1 MHTTSNYMKN
11 YLLIILLLCA
21 GAYNGYGQKQ
31 PSDYHLQ
38 KAIDLM
44 QNNGDEKEVMKCLDQ
59 QLQETPDNADARVVR
74 ATLYLKQKKYGNA
87 LSDMNL
93 AIKYYKKG
101 GIFPKYTIY
110 WGRARAYYDMEDFD
124 KALADYDTAYKLV
137 LKDKKGTTDIH
148 DILYERA
155 QIYYDLKDYANADAD
170 YRQMLKHDEADQV
183 AMIGLIR
190 NMIARKE
197 YDAAL
202 ELVNKCE
209 KYDTDYDETY
219 RFRMQIYDKT
229 GEVDKAID
237 DAIAYHEKSENPSS
251 ELTNPIFKK
260 HLSYALAKVTSK
272 INSVSD
278 NGSWKMLRVTIYEL
292 GHDYANAIK
301 AYDDLEK
308 EYGTSRNIYYYRAD
322 CYNEIG
328 DTERAVV
335 DMTKFIEL
343 GDGKDYFAIVR
354 RADYY
359 REGGKYE
366 EAIADFT
373 KGIELE
379 PVDAYAYYK
388 RGWCYELTGDDDSAM
403 KDYNAGID
411 VDKSYPYIFLMR
423 GELYLKRGEKEK
435 ANADFEEI
443 IRQDTVA
450 ESGSCRQYALHLL
463 GRNTE
468 ALEWMEKVIA
478 ADSTGNGVYYDK
490 SCLLARMGQLDESVT
505 ALRKAFKNG
514 YRSFAHIE
522 HDDDM
527 DAIRELPEFKRLIEE
542 YKAKPIRIE
551 ADDEQAKDKIETI
564 SEIQMKKM
572 HSGLYEIPCTIN
584 ELPLKFFF
592 DTGAST
598 VTISSVEA
606 NFMLKNGYLKSDDIK
621 GKEYYS
627 VATGEIHEG
636 TTIRL
641 REIKIGDAILRNVDA
656 SVVHNQQAP
665 LLLGQTVLERF
676 GTVTIDNINSKLII
690 KQK

>member
-1 MHTTSNYMKN
+1 MKN

-21 GAYNGYGQKQ
+21 GAYNGYGQKKQ

-44 QNNGDEKEVMKCLDQ
+44 QNNGDEKEVMECLDQ

-155 QIYYDLKDYANADAD
+155 QIYYDLKDYASADAD
-170 YRQMLKHDEADQV
+170 YWQMLKHDEADQV

-197 YDAAL
+197 YDKAL
-202 ELVNKCE
+202 ELVNECE
-209 KYDTDYDETY
+209 KYDADYDEVY

-229 GEVDKAID
+229 DEVDKAID
-237 DAIAYHEKSENPSS
+237 DAIAYFDKSDNPSL

-260 HLSYALAKVTSK
+260 HLSYALAQVNAK
-272 INSVSD
+272 IAYEND
-278 NGSWKMLRVTIYEL
+278 NYGWKMLRTTIYEL
-292 GHDYANAIK
+292 GHDSIGAIK
-301 AYDDLEK
+301 AYDDIEK
-308 EYGTSRNIYYYRAD
+308 EFGISPQILYYRAN

-328 DTERAVV
+328 NMERAVA
-335 DMTKFIEL
+335 DMTRSIEL
-343 GDGKDYFAIVR
+343 VEKDKNYLPFLIGR

-359 REGGKYE
+359 RIGGDYKN
-366 EAIADFT
+366 AIIDYT
-373 KGIELE
+373 TYMELD
-379 PVDAYAYYK
+379 PMSAYPYYG
-388 RGWCYELTGDDDSAM
+388 RGWSYELSGDEESAM

-411 VDKSYPYIFLMR
+411 VDKSYPYIFLQR

-435 ANADFEEI
+435 ANADFNEVI
-443 IRQDTVA
+443 SQDTVA
-450 ESGSCRQYALHLL
+450 QSGSCRQYALHFL
-463 GRNTE
+463 GRDAE
-468 ALEWMEKVIA
+468 ALEWMDKIIA
-478 ADSTGNGVYYDK
+478 ADSIESGSYYDK
-490 SCLLARMGQLDESVT
+490 SCLLARMGRLDESVA
-505 ALRKAFKNG
+505 ALRKAFENG

-527 DAIRELPEFKRLIEE
+527 DAIRELSEFKHLIEE

-551 ADDEQAKDKIETI
+551 ADDEQAEDKIETI

-572 HSGLYEIPCTIN
+572 YSGLYEIPCTIN

>member
-1 MHTTSNYMKN
+1 
-11 YLLIILLLCA
+11 
-21 GAYNGYGQKQ
+21 
-31 PSDYHLQ
+31 
-38 KAIDLM
+38 
-44 QNNGDEKEVMKCLDQ
+44 
-59 QLQETPDNADARVVR
+59 
-74 ATLYLKQKKYGNA
+74 
-87 LSDMNL
+87 
-93 AIKYYKKG
+93 
-101 GIFPKYTIY
+101 
-110 WGRARAYYDMEDFD
+110 MEDSD

>member
-1 MHTTSNYMKN
+1 MKN

>member
-1 MHTTSNYMKN
+1 MKN

-21 GAYNGYGQKQ
+21 GAYNGYGQKKQ

-44 QNNGDEKEVMKCLDQ
+44 QNNGDEKEVMECLDQ

-74 ATLYLKQKKYGNA
+74 ATLYLKQKKYGNV

-137 LKDKKGTTDIH
+137 LKDKKGTTDIY

>member
-1 MHTTSNYMKN
+1 MKN
-11 YLLIILLLCA
+11 YLLIILLLCM
-21 GAYNGYGQKQ
+21 GTYSSYGQKKQ
-31 PSDYHLQ
+31 LSNYNFKRAEELW
-38 KAIDLM
+38 K
-44 QNNGDEKEVMKCLDQ
+44 NNGDPKEILDLLNKQLEETPKNADAFFLRSYIYVTQEKYNLALSDINQAIACYNKKTSERNEGVLYLWRGTIYYK
-59 QLQETPDNADARVVR
+59 QLQE
-74 ATLYLKQKKYGNA
+74 
-87 LSDMNL
+87 
-93 AIKYYKKG
+93 
-101 GIFPKYTIY
+101 
-110 WGRARAYYDMEDFD
+110 FD
-124 KALADYDTAYKLV
+124 KALNDYNVAYKLIA
-137 LKDKKGTTDIH
+137 KTAPDKINS
-148 DILYERA
+148 LLFERA
-155 QIYYDLKDYANADAD
+155 QLYYDKQEYEKADAD
-170 YRQMLKHDEADQV
+170 YMQILENDEFDLR

-197 YDAAL
+197 YDKAL

-209 KYDTDYDETY
+209 KYDADYEETY
-219 RFRMQIYDKT
+219 CYRMQIYDKM

-237 DAIAYHEKSENPSS
+237 DAIAYFDKSDNPSL

-260 HLSYALAKVTSK
+260 HLSYALAQVNAK
-272 INSVSD
+272 IAYEND
-278 NGSWKMLRVTIYEL
+278 NYGWKMLRTTIYEL
-292 GHDYANAIK
+292 GHNYIGAIK
-301 AYDDLEK
+301 AYDDIEK
-308 EYGTSRNIYYYRAD
+308 EFGISPQILYYRAN

-328 DTERAVV
+328 NMERAVA
-335 DMTKFIEL
+335 DMTRSIEL
-343 GDGKDYFAIVR
+343 VEKDKNYLPFLIDR

-359 REGGKYE
+359 RIGGDYKN
-366 EAIADFT
+366 AIIDYT
-373 KGIELE
+373 TYMELD
-379 PVDAYAYYK
+379 PMSAYPYYG
-388 RGWCYELTGDDDSAM
+388 RGWSYELSGDEESAM

-423 GELYLKRGEKEK
+423 GELYLKRGEKKK
-435 ANADFEEI
+435 ANADFNEV

-450 ESGSCRQYALHLL
+450 QSGSCRQYALHLL
-463 GRNTE
+463 GRDAE
-468 ALEWMEKVIA
+468 ALEWMDKIIA
-478 ADSTGNGVYYDK
+478 ADSIESGSYYDK
-490 SCLLARMGQLDESVT
+490 SCLLARMGRLDESVV
-505 ALRKAFKNG
+505 ALRKAFENG

-527 DAIRELPEFKRLIEE
+527 DAIRERPEFKRLIEE
-542 YKAKPIRIE
+542 YKAKPIRIK
-551 ADDEQAKDKIETI
+551 ADDEQAEDKIETI

>member
-1 MHTTSNYMKN
+1 MKN
-11 YLLIILLLCA
+11 YLLIILLICL
-21 GAYNGYGQKQ
+21 GAYNGYGQKKQ
-31 PSDYHLQ
+31 PSDYNFKRAEELWQ
-38 KAIDLM
+38 NDGDPKEILDLL
-44 QNNGDEKEVMKCLDQ
+44 NK
-59 QLQETPDNADARVVR
+59 QLEETPKNADALFLRSYIYVV
-74 ATLYLKQKKYGNA
+74 LEKYNLA
-87 LSDMNL
+87 LSDVNR
-93 AIKYYKKG
+93 AITYYNKKTSERNKGALYLWRGAIYYKQLH
-101 GIFPKYTIY
+101 
-110 WGRARAYYDMEDFD
+110 EVD
-124 KALADYDTAYKLV
+124 KALADYNTAYKLIGKKN
-137 LKDKKGTTDIH
+137 LDKISS
-148 DILYERA
+148 LLFERA
-155 QIYYDLKDYANADAD
+155 QLYYDKKEYEKADAD
-170 YRQMLKHDEADQV
+170 YMQILENDEADQA

-197 YDAAL
+197 YDKAL

-209 KYDTDYDETY
+209 KYDADYEETY
-219 RFRMQIYDKT
+219 CYRMQIYDKMGKT
-229 GEVDKAID
+229 DKAID
-237 DAIAYHEKSENPSS
+237 DAVIYFEKSDDPRHYLLKS
-251 ELTNPIFKK
+251 IMGK
-260 HLSYALAKVTSK
+260 HLSYALAKVQSRIQT
-272 INSVSD
+272 NND
-278 NGSWKMLRVTIYEL
+278 YSWKQLRIHIYKWSY
-292 GHDYANAIK
+292 DYANAILCYNQLQQEFGSS
-301 AYDDLEK
+301 A
-308 EYGTSRNIYYYRAD
+308 SIYYNRSE

-328 DTERAVV
+328 DTEQAIA
-335 DMTKFIEL
+335 DITKCIEL
-343 GDGKDYFAIVR
+343 GDGKDYDAIIA

-359 REGGKYE
+359 REGGQYK

-373 KGIELE
+373 KGVELE
-379 PVDAYAYYK
+379 PTNAYSYYK
-388 RGWCYELTGDDDSAM
+388 RGWCYELSGDDDSAL

-423 GELYLKRGEKEK
+423 GELYLKSGEKEK
-435 ANADFEEI
+435 ADADFNEV
-443 IRQDTVA
+443 IRQDTVVR
-450 ESGSCRQYALHLL
+450 SGSCRQYALHFL
-463 GRNTE
+463 GRDAE
-468 ALEWMEKVIA
+468 ALEWMDKIIA
-478 ADSTGNGVYYDK
+478 ADSIESGGLYDK
-490 SCLLARMGQLDESVT
+490 SCLLARMGRLDESVA
-505 ALRKAFKNG
+505 ALRKAFENG

-522 HDDDM
+522 HDDDL
-527 DAIRELPEFKRLIEE
+527 DAIRERPEFKHLIEE

-592 DTGAST
+592 DTGASA